1 MSEYLLEIFSEE
13 IPARMQAKAAADLK
27 LLVTAKLKEASLK
40 FDTATAYVTARRLTL
55 HIEGLDAVQ
64 PDVNEERRGPKAD
77 APDRAIEGFL
87 KSVGMPRDQIKI
99 RELPKGNFLFA
110 VIEKKGRKTSEVL
123 AEFLPDLIRT
133 FPWKKSMR
141 WGAGS
146 LRWVRP
152 MHSILSLL
160 DGEVVEF
167 TVGDEVTS
175 SNKTSGHRFMGSG
188 ELIVSGFADYKV
200 KLAKNFVVL
209 DMEERKDIILKASLK
224 LAADKGLELVDD
236 PALLNELAG
245 LSEYPVPVLG
255 KYDAKYLDVPP
266 EALMSAMRTHQ
277 KYFSLK
283 SSDGKLA
290 SRFITVSNMKTADN
304 QAAIIA
310 GNEKVLNARLADTKF
325 FWDQDLKTKL
335 EDYFP
340 KLDQITFHAQL
351 GSVGGRVWRLTHMA
365 AHIAKIIEADIEAA
379 RESAK
384 LSKSDLLTGIVA
396 ECPELQGLIGKYLAD
411 EEGLDKAIGQAI
423 SDQYSPKGPSDNCP
437 TEKVSI
443 ALALAEKIDTLVG
456 FFKINE
462 TPTGSKDPFALRR
475 AALGVI
481 RLIIENNIKLSLSEL
496 FEEMMRTYH
505 KHDKVQKALS
515 WENRSKEI
523 WEYEYDYDREIPSNI
538 EKFLKGTHTYSWFVG
553 NEKSPLPLGHI
564 SDLFFFSD
572 FFIRVTDE
580 FEERERVANEAKEVE
595 LISSNLMS
603 FFADRLKVHLK
614 SEGIRHDLIAA
625 IFSGKGESD
634 LVRILERVRTLQALM
649 ASDDGINL
657 LAGYKRAAN
666 ILRIEEKKDG
676 KAYNGRADRSLMSLE
691 QEKTL
696 FKALTQIEGQVKKA
710 VEDEDFEKAMTVLAA
725 LRSPIDRF
733 FDDVIVNSTDIA
745 ERRNRLILLSQIR
758 STMNLV
764 ADFNKIEG

>member
-1 MSEYLLEIFSEE
+1 MTLGKSEYLLEIFSEE
-13 IPARMQAKAAADLK
+13 IPTRMQAKAAADLK
-27 LLVTAKLKEASLK
+27 TLVTAKLKEASLK

-77 APDRAIEGFL
+77 APDRAVEGFL
-87 KSVGMPRDQIKI
+87 KSVGMPRDQIEI

-110 VIEKKGRKTSEVL
+110 VIQKKGRKTSEVL
-123 AEFLPDLIRT
+123 TEFLPDLIRT

-141 WGAGS
+141 WGARS

-188 ELIVSGFADYKV
+188 EFIVSDFADYKA

-224 LAADKGLELVDD
+224 LAADEGLELVDD
-236 PALLNELAG
+236 SALLNELAG

-290 SRFITVSNMKTADN
+290 SRFITVSNMKTADH

-335 EDYFP
+335 EDYLP
-340 KLDQITFHAQL
+340 KLDQITFHAKL
-351 GSVGGRVWRLTHMA
+351 GSVGERVKRLIKLSA
-365 AHIAKIIEADIEAA
+365 YIAGMMGTDIEKASEAA
-379 RESAK
+379 R
-384 LSKSDLLTGIVA
+384 LSKSDLVTGMVD
-396 ECPELQGLIGKYLAD
+396 ECPELQGLMGKYFAD
-411 EEGLDKAIGQAI
+411 AEGLDSEIGNAIA
-423 SDQYSPKGPSDNCP
+423 SQYSPKGPSDNCP
-437 TEKVSI
+437 SAPISV
-443 ALALAEKIDTLVG
+443 AVALAEKMDILVG
-456 FFKINE
+456 FFGIDEK
-462 TPTGSKDPFALRR
+462 PTGSKDPFALRR

-481 RLIIENNIKLSLSEL
+481 RLIVENKLRLSLRDLSAAAAEQYTSHDL
-496 FEEMMRTYH
+496 MDMRR
-505 KHDKVQKALS
+505 D
-515 WENRSKEI
+515 I
-523 WEYEYDYDREIPSNI
+523 GD
-538 EKFLKGTHTYSWFVG
+538 
-553 NEKSPLPLGHI
+553 
-564 SDLFFFSD
+564 
-572 FFIRVTDE
+572 
-580 FEERERVANEAKEVE
+580 
-595 LISSNLMS
+595 

-614 SEGIRHDLIAA
+614 SEGVRHDLITAT
-625 IFSGKGESD
+625 FSGSGESD
-634 LVRILERVRTLQALM
+634 LVRILERVSTLQALM
-649 ASDDGINL
+649 ACDDGINL

-676 KAYNGRADRSLMSLE
+676 KAYDGVADLSLMSLE

-696 FKALTQIEGQVKKA
+696 FKALTQIEGRVEKA

-733 FDDVIVNSTDIA
+733 FDDVIVNSTDVS
-745 ERRNRLILLSQIR
+745 ERRNRLLLLSQIR